1 MFAIGFRFDR
11 GGGLVPRMT
20 MKKTIGVS
28 TNRLSWLNR
37 HPKVWKVLA
46 CVLPAL
52 AICLIPDPEGVQ
64 QGGMI
69 MLGIF
74 VGTII
79 GFILQPL
86 PNAPVGLIGVS
97 AAMIAGTHWVPEHV
111 SAETGDTVVAAM
123 QWGPLT
129 IGEVLAGFGDS
140 TAWLIAA
147 AFIIAD
153 GFVLTGLGRRIA
165 LIFLARLGK
174 TPLGLAYGLGAADL
188 VVSPGTPSLTARYGG
203 VVYPLV
209 KSIAKEQGS
218 EPFDDS
224 RKKLGAFLTFT
235 SVAVSSLTSA
245 LFLTAM
251 AGNPLMANA
260 VKAMGLDFEIT
271 WGNWFLAAV
280 VPVAVALVV
289 IPWVAHKLY
298 PPSIGETP
306 EAPAAAKAALSEM
319 GPMSAAEKKM
329 LGVFVFLL
337 LAWASD
343 SILVGLGLP
352 KLGIN
357 ATMAALVGV
366 SLMFILNVVKWAD
379 VVKNG
384 SIWSTLL
391 FYGSA
396 IAMATKMTTLGV
408 TTWVGES
415 VSDALGGLAWPFAFA
430 IVVLTYFFARYL
442 FASATAHILALYPV
456 FLTAAIAVGTP
467 PMLAA
472 FFLAIGATNT
482 SNGLTPMAGGAAL
495 TAGQSGMIT
504 TAEWFRK
511 NFWLSL
517 AILGIFAVVGIPWML
532 LVL

>member
-1 MFAIGFRFDR
+1 
-11 GGGLVPRMT
+11 MT
-20 MKKTIGVS
+20 TPVDDP
-28 TNRLSWLNR
+28 TVADSWLKR
-37 HPKVWKVLA
+37 HPKAWKTLA
-46 CVLPAL
+46 CIIPAL
-52 AICLIPDPEGVQ
+52 ILALIPDPLGVQ

-86 PNAPVGLIGVS
+86 PNAPVGLIGV
-97 AAMIAGTHWVPEHV
+97 ALAMVAGARWVPAHV
-111 SAETGDTVVAAM
+111 NAETGAAVAATM
-123 QWGPLT
+123 KWGPLG
-129 IGEVLAGFGDS
+129 IKEVLAGFGDS

-153 GFVLTGLGRRIA
+153 GFVVTGLGRRIA
-165 LIFLARLGK
+165 LAFLARFGK
-174 TPLGLAYGLGAADL
+174 TPLGLAYGLAGADL

-218 EPFDDS
+218 DPFTES
-224 RKKLGAFLTFT
+224 RLKLGSFLTFT

-260 VKAMGLDFEIT
+260 VKTMNLGFEIT
-271 WGNWFLAAV
+271 WGTWFVAAI

-289 IPWVAHKLY
+289 VPWVAFKLF
-298 PPSIGETP
+298 PPTETKTP
-306 EAPAAAKAALSEM
+306 DAPAAARTALAEM
-319 GPMSAAEKKM
+319 GPMNVGEKKM
-329 LGVFVFLL
+329 LGVFLFLL
-337 LAWASD
+337 LAWSID
-343 SILVGLGLP
+343 SILMGLGLP
-352 KLGIN
+352 KLGID

-366 SLMFILNVVKWAD
+366 ALLFILNVVTWPQ
-379 VVKNG
+379 VVKNT

-391 FYGSA
+391 FYGAA
-396 IAMATKMTTLGV
+396 IAMATKMNTLGV
-408 TTWVGES
+408 TSWVGSS
-415 VSDALGGLAWPFAFA
+415 VSSALGGLAWPVAFTV
-430 IVVLTYFFARYL
+430 IVLAYFFARYL

-482 SNGLTPMAGGAAL
+482 ANGLTPMAGGAAL

-504 TAEWFRK
+504 TSEWFDK

-517 AILGIFAVVGIPWML
+517 AMLAIFAIIGIPWML

>member
-1 MFAIGFRFDR
+1 
-11 GGGLVPRMT
+11 MT
-20 MKKTIGVS
+20 TAVDAPTS
-28 TNRLSWLNR
+28 ETWFTR
-37 HPKVWKVLA
+37 HPKAWKTLT
-46 CVLPAL
+46 CVIPAL
-52 AICLIPDPEGVQ
+52 ALSLIPDPAGVQ

-86 PNAPVGLIGVS
+86 PNAPVGLIGV
-97 AAMIAGTHWVPEHV
+97 AVAMVAGARWVPAHV
-111 SAETGDTVVAAM
+111 KADTGAAVAATM
-123 QWGPLT
+123 QWGPLG
-129 IGEVLAGFGDS
+129 IKEVLAGFGDS

-153 GFVLTGLGRRIA
+153 GFVITGLGRRIA
-165 LIFLARLGK
+165 LLFLSRFGK
-174 TPLGLAYGLGAADL
+174 TALGLAYGLGAADL

-218 EPFDDS
+218 EAFDDS

-235 SVAVSSLTSA
+235 SVAISSLTSA

-260 VKAMGLDFEIT
+260 VKSMNLGFEMS
-271 WGNWFLAAV
+271 WGNWFVAAV

-289 IPWVAHKLY
+289 IPWVAYKIF
-298 PPSIGETP
+298 PPSQGKTP
-306 EAPAAAKAALSEM
+306 EAPALAKAALAEM
-319 GPMSAAEKKM
+319 GPMKTPEKKM
-329 LGVFVFLL
+329 LGVFLFLL
-337 LAWASD
+337 LAWAID
-343 SILVGLGLP
+343 SILAGLGLP
-352 KLGIN
+352 KLSID

-366 SLMFILNVVKWAD
+366 ALLFILNVVKWAD

-391 FYGSA
+391 FYGAA

-408 TTWVGES
+408 TAWVGSS
-415 VSDALGGLAWPFAFA
+415 VSGALGGLAWPLAFA
-430 IVVLTYFFARYL
+430 IVVLAYFFARYL

-482 SNGLTPMAGGAAL
+482 ANGLTPMAGGAAL

-504 TAEWFRK
+504 TGEWFSK
-511 NFWLSL
+511 NFILSL
-517 AILGIFAVVGIPWML
+517 AMLAIFAVIGIPWML

>member
-1 MFAIGFRFDR
+1 
-11 GGGLVPRMT
+11 MT
-20 MKKTIGVS
+20 TKVEEPQVS
-28 TNRLSWLNR
+28 DPGSWLQRN
-37 HPKVWKVLA
+37 PTTWKALA
-46 CVLPAL
+46 CIIPAIL
-52 AICLIPDPEGVQ
+52 IALIPDPAGVQ

-69 MLGIF
+69 MLGVF

-97 AAMIAGTHWVPEHV
+97 AGMVLGTRWVPEHV
-111 SAETGDTVVAAM
+111 NAETGETVAAAM
-123 QWGPLT
+123 KWGPLAVS
-129 IGEVLAGFGDS
+129 EVLAGFGNS

-153 GFVLTGLGRRIA
+153 GFVITGLGRRIA
-165 LIFLARLGK
+165 LMFLAKLGK

-209 KSIAKEQGS
+209 KSISMEQGS
-218 EPFDDS
+218 EPFNES
-224 RKKLGAFLTFT
+224 RKKLGAYLTFA

-260 VKAMGLDFEIT
+260 VASMDLGFEIT

-280 VPVAVALVV
+280 VPVAVGLVV
-289 IPWVAHKLY
+289 IPWVAYKLF

-306 EAPAAAKAALSEM
+306 EAPAAARAGLAEM
-319 GPMSAAEKKM
+319 GPMSIQEKKM
-329 LGVFVFLL
+329 LGVFILLL

-343 SILVGLGLP
+343 SILAGLGLP

-366 SLMFILNVVKWAD
+366 ALMFALNVVKWSD

-396 IAMATKMTTLGV
+396 IAMATKITTLGV

-415 VSDALGGLAWPFAFA
+415 ISGALGGMAWPFAFA
-430 IVVLTYFFARYL
+430 IIVLAYFYARYL

-504 TAEWFRK
+504 TGEWFNK
-511 NFWLSL
+511 NFLLSTVIL
-517 AILGIFAVVGIPWML
+517 AIFAVVGIPWML

>member
-1 MFAIGFRFDR
+1 
-11 GGGLVPRMT
+11 MT
-20 MKKTIGVS
+20 NTANKTS
-28 TNRLSWLNR
+28 RNTDSWLKR
-37 HPKVWKVLA
+37 HPKAWKALA
-46 CVLPAL
+46 CIIPAL
-52 AICLIPDPEGVQ
+52 LIALIPDPEGVE

-97 AAMIAGTHWVPEHV
+97 AAMVAGVHWIPEHV
-111 SAETGDTVVAAM
+111 DAETGDTVAAAM

-129 IGEVLAGFGDS
+129 IKEVLAGFGNS

-153 GFVLTGLGRRIA
+153 GFVITGLGRRIA
-165 LIFLARLGK
+165 LMFLAKLGK

-188 VVSPGTPSLTARYGG
+188 IVSPGTPSLTARYGG
-203 VVYPLV
+203 VIYPLV
-209 KSIAKEQGS
+209 RSVSKEQGS
-218 EPFDDS
+218 EPFEES
-224 RKKLGAFLTFT
+224 RKRLGAYLTFAT
-235 SVAVSSLTSA
+235 VAVSSLTSA

-260 VKAMGLDFEIT
+260 VESMGLDFEIT
-271 WGNWFLAAV
+271 WGKWFVAAV
-280 VPVAVALVV
+280 VPVAVGLVV
-289 IPWVAHKLY
+289 VPWAAYKIF
-298 PPSIGETP
+298 PPTIGETP
-306 EAPAAAKAALSEM
+306 EAPARAKAALAEM
-319 GPMSAAEKKM
+319 GPMGTAERKM
-329 LGVFVFLL
+329 LGVFIALL
-337 LAWASD
+337 LAWSAD
-343 SILVGLGLP
+343 SILAAFGLP
-352 KLGIN
+352 QLSIN

-366 SLMFILNVVKWAD
+366 AFMFILNVVKWSD

-391 FYGSA
+391 FYGAA
-396 IAMATKMTTLGV
+396 IAMATKITTLGV

-415 VSDALGGLAWPFAFA
+415 ISGALTGLAWPIAFA
-430 IVVLTYFFARYL
+430 ILVLAYFFARYL

-495 TAGQSGMIT
+495 TAGQSGMMT
-504 TAEWFRK
+504 TGEWFGK

-517 AILGIFAVVGIPWML
+517 VILGIFAVVGIPWML